1 MVETPAEEARVNLL
15 AQNSRFIASLSH
27 AGSVEE
33 AKGYIHK
40 IKNEFPDASHHVAA
54 YLIGGGN
61 SVIEY
66 CTDAGEPSGTAGKP
80 ALTVLRASSL
90 GDVVLVITRYFG
102 GTLLGK
108 GGLVKA
114 YTESAQLAVAKVKR
128 ARKQV
133 VSVIQ
138 MVIPYNKLE
147 PIRNRV
153 KAVKGNI
160 ISEEFSESVEMKV
173 QVGVDESQ
181 AFQLYVR
188 DLTSGKCNP
197 KVERTLE
204 ILLPV
209 ID

>member
-181 AFQLYVR
+181 AFRLYVR
-188 DLTSGKCNP
+188 DLTNGKCNP
-197 KVERTLE
+197 KVEKTLE
-204 ILLPV
+204 ILLPA